1 MRGILVVWL
10 AAAAALGPETEPWAA
25 SWSGGALELAS
36 PAPWPTGDHNGSL
49 QSVSCVTGGYRLV
62 FGTAATADNGPAQFI
77 DTCNNG
83 KWIASRMLPDSTG
96 NTPPRSPVP
105 GWVIPQFTLGGSPLP
120 PNRYRA

>member
-1 MRGILVVWL
+1 VRGILVVWL

-77 DTCNNG
+77 DTC
-83 KWIASRMLPDSTG
+83 KQREVDRVPDAAG
-96 NTPPRSPVP
+96 QHRQHP
-105 GWVIPQFTLGGSPLP
+105 
-120 PNRYRA
+120 AA